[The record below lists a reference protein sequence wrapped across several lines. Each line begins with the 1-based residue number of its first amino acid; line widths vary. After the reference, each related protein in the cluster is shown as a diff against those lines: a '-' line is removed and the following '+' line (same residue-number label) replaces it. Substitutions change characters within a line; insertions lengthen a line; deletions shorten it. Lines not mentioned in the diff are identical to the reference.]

1 MNDFEYLEPGTIADA
16 CAVLATHGEDARAMG
31 GGTALL
37 LAMRQRML
45 SPTHLVSLQ
54 RVQGLRGVQ
63 VAPDGTLAIGA
74 ATRHAELAAAP
85 AVRAGWP
92 MLATMAANLA
102 NPQVRN
108 QGTIGGNLCYADP
121 STDPPACLLALD
133 AQVLLQ
139 GPQGQRVLPLSAF
152 LVDFFTTALASDE
165 LLVEIRVPP
174 LPSGMRG
181 HYMRHLRT
189 PAAHRPLVTLAVL
202 LQWQGSTCSAAR
214 IALGAAIPVARRMP
228 SAEALLAGRTPDA
241 ALVAQVAD
249 HIATGIDP
257 LSDQRGSAD
266 YRRDI
271 VRVLAHRTLA
281 QLCGLPEE

>member
-1 MNDFEYLEPGTIADA
+1 MNDFEYLEPGTITEA
-16 CAVLATHGEDARAMG
+16 CSLLATHGEDARALG

-54 RVQGLRGVQ
+54 RVQGLRGVH
-63 VAPDGTLAIGA
+63 VTPDGTLVIGA

-85 AVRAGWP
+85 VVCEGWP

-152 LVDFFTTALASDE
+152 LVDYFTTALAEDE

-174 LPSGMRG
+174 LPAGMRG
-181 HYMRHLRT
+181 RYVRHLRT

-202 LQWQGSTCSAAR
+202 LQWQGGTCTVAR
-214 IALGAAIPVARRMP
+214 IALGAAIPVARRLP
-228 SAEALLAGRTPDA
+228 TAEALLAGRNPDA
-241 ALVAQVAD
+241 ALVERVAD
-249 HIATGIDP
+249 HIATHIDP

-271 VRVLAHRTLA
+271 VRVLVHRTLA
-281 QLCGLPEE
+281 PLCGLTEE

>member
-1 MNDFEYLEPGTIADA
+1 MNDFEYLEPVSLDEA
-16 CAVLATHGEDARAMG
+16 CALLARHGEDARALG

-37 LAMRQRML
+37 LAMRQRLL
-45 SPTHLVSLQ
+45 SPTHLVALQ
-54 RVQGLRGVQ
+54 RLPALRGVQ
-63 VAPDGTLAIGA
+63 VAPDGTLRIGA
-74 ATRHAELAAAP
+74 ATRHAELAAA
-85 AVRAGWP
+85 AVVQQGWP

-133 AQVLLQ
+133 ARVLLH
-139 GPQGQRVLPLSAF
+139 GPQGPRELPLSGF
-152 LVDFFTTALASDE
+152 LVDYFTTALAPDE

-174 LPSGMRG
+174 LPADLRG
-181 HYMRHLRT
+181 RYVRHLRT
-189 PAAHRPLVTLAVL
+189 AAEHRPLVTLAVL
-202 LQWQGSTCSAAR
+202 LGWEGRTCTASR
-214 IALGAAIPVARRMP
+214 IALGAAVPVALRLP
-228 SAEALLAGRTPDA
+228 AAEALLRGHMPDA
-241 ALVAQVAD
+241 ARVRAVAE
-249 HIATGIDP
+249 HIAARIDP

-281 QLCGLPEE
+281 DLCGLPPE

>member
-1 MNDFEYLEPGTIADA
+1 MNDFDYLEPGTIADA
-16 CAVLATHGEDARAMG
+16 CALLAMHGEDARAIG

-54 RVQGLRGVQ
+54 RVQGLRGVH
-63 VAPDGTLAIGA
+63 VAPDGTLVIGA

-92 MLATMAANLA
+92 MLATMAGNLA

-108 QGTIGGNLCYADP
+108 QGTVGGNLCYADP

-152 LVDFFTTALASDE
+152 LVDFFTTALAGDE
-165 LLVEIRVPP
+165 LLVEIRVPA
-174 LPSGMRG
+174 LPAGMAG
-181 HYMRHLRT
+181 SYVRHLRT

-214 IALGAAIPVARRMP
+214 IALGAAIPVARRLP
-228 SAEALLAGRTPDA
+228 SAEALLTGRAPDA
-241 ALVAQVAD
+241 TLVAQVAE

-271 VRVLAHRTLA
+271 VRVLAHRTVA
-281 QLCGLPEE
+281 RLCGLPEE

>member
-1 MNDFEYLEPGTIADA
+1 MNDFEYLEPGTIAQA
-16 CAVLATHGEDARAMG
+16 CTLLATHGEDARALG

-54 RVQGLRGVQ
+54 RVQGLRGVH
-63 VAPDGTLAIGA
+63 VTPDGTLVIGA

-85 AVRAGWP
+85 VVRQGWP

-133 AQVLLQ
+133 TQVLLQ
-139 GPQGQRVLPLSAF
+139 GPHGQRVLPLSAF
-152 LVDFFTTALASDE
+152 LVDYFTTALAEDE

-174 LPSGMRG
+174 LPAGMRG
-181 HYMRHLRT
+181 SYVRHLRT

-202 LQWQGSTCSAAR
+202 LQWQGSTCGAAR
-214 IALGAAIPVARRMP
+214 IALGAAIPVAQRLS
-228 SAEALLAGRTPDA
+228 SAESLLAGRAPDA
-241 ALVAQVAD
+241 ALVTRVAD
-249 HIATGIDP
+249 HIATHIDP

-271 VRVLAHRTLA
+271 VHVLVQRTLA
-281 QLCGLPEE
+281 QLCGLTEE

>member
-1 MNDFEYLEPGTIADA
+1 MNDFDYLEPATIAEA
-16 CAVLATHGEDARAMG
+16 CTLLATHGEDARVLG

-54 RVQGLRGVQ
+54 RVQGLRGVRLS
-63 VAPDGTLAIGA
+63 ADGMLVIGA
-74 ATRHAELAAAP
+74 GTRHAEVAAAP
-85 AVRAGWP
+85 EVRQGWP

-152 LVDFFTTALASDE
+152 LVDYFTTALAGDE
-165 LLVEIRVPP
+165 LLVEIRVPA
-174 LPSGMRG
+174 LPAAMQGR
-181 HYMRHLRT
+181 YVRHLRT
-189 PAAHRPLVTLAVL
+189 AAEHRPLVTLAVL
-202 LQWQGSTCSAAR
+202 LQWSGTRCSAAR
-214 IALGAAIPVARRMP
+214 IALGAATPVALRLP
-228 SAEALLAGRTPDA
+228 SAEALLVGRTPDA
-241 ALVAQVAD
+241 ALVTQVAD
-249 HIATGIDP
+249 HIAASIDP

-271 VRVLAHRTLA
+271 VRVLVQRTLA
-281 QLCGLPEE
+281 DLCHLPPE

>member
-1 MNDFEYLEPGTIADA
+1 
-16 CAVLATHGEDARAMG
+16 MG

>member
-1 MNDFEYLEPGTIADA
+1 
-16 CAVLATHGEDARAMG
+16 
-31 GGTALL
+31 
-37 LAMRQRML
+37 
-45 SPTHLVSLQ
+45 
-54 RVQGLRGVQ
+54 
-63 VAPDGTLAIGA
+63 
-74 ATRHAELAAAP
+74 
-85 AVRAGWP
+85 
-92 MLATMAANLA
+92 
-102 NPQVRN
+102 
-108 QGTIGGNLCYADP
+108 
-121 STDPPACLLALD
+121 
-133 AQVLLQ
+133 VLLQ

>member
-1 MNDFEYLEPGTIADA
+1 MNDFEYLEPATIAEA
-16 CAVLATHGEDARAMG
+16 CALLATHAEDARALG

-54 RVQGLRGVQ
+54 RVQGLRGVH
-63 VAPDGTLAIGA
+63 VAADGTLVIGA

-85 AVRAGWP
+85 AVRTGWP
-92 MLATMAANLA
+92 MLSTMAANLA

-108 QGTIGGNLCYADP
+108 QGTLGGNLCYADP
-121 STDPPACLLALD
+121 STDPPACLLGLD

-152 LVDFFTTALASDE
+152 LVDYFTTALAEDE
-165 LLVEIRVPP
+165 LLVEIRVPA
-174 LPSGMRG
+174 LPAGTRG
-181 HYMRHLRT
+181 RYVRHLRT

-214 IALGAAIPVARRMP
+214 IALGAALPVARRMP
-228 SAEALLAGRTPDA
+228 SAESLLTGQTPDA
-241 ALVAQVAD
+241 ALVARVAD
-249 HIATGIDP
+249 HLATSIDP
-257 LSDQRGSAD
+257 LSDPRGSAE

-281 QLCGLPEE
+281 TLCGLPEE